1 MKCPVC
7 GEACRLIERAAP
19 ESVPQQPPMR
29 QHEPARQYREDDD
42 HYRRGHK
49 RKRGG
54 FLGEIFDFD

>member
-1 MKCPVC
+1 
-7 GEACRLIERAAP
+7 
-19 ESVPQQPPMR
+19 MR
-29 QHEPARQYREDDD
+29 QHEPARPYRDDDD